1 MDLLSEL
8 VQERLD
14 VFLEDLLGAAGKLSP
29 AVSSTAVKIKIFD
42 TIDKIIRRRRNEHT
56 HFIQLPA
63 DVVRLIFGMALNLDR
78 IHDPDLPLDALEEH
92 RRNLFKMR
100 RVSVAWN
107 AFLLAR
113 PEYWCAIDVTSP
125 APESIARAQQT
136 PLCLFSKRGSGVG
149 STPALERLN
158 SVLLGRMKQV
168 RTLRLDKEDAYDFAI
183 RSLRAGLPDL
193 ETLELTKATDWDDMG
208 EEFVPENIG
217 DQLPSIRHLT
227 TVGWQPSADA
237 LWLQNLKVLILK
249 SPLELNSHLLRVLS
263 ACRNLSK
270 LTLHADDGP
279 ESAEEMT
286 DAPSLVDLPHLEEIN
301 LEVLMCPDV
310 GYILPILR
318 LPSHSRRFLRID
330 DEISVEASHSDIC
343 RFLYPYPDGSL
354 PPQETTMKIYSDP
367 SSYPRVTYTA
377 GTAGLDL
384 SPALDDPSST
394 EFPALIQAVQ
404 THIKSPPLTVIL
416 HDVDEWGVLIWQRL
430 RDFHMAKIWVKYMER
445 MGLVEVL
452 ERLGNKHAPF
462 APKPAEEEE
471 TWPFESLEELTL
483 EETELDP
490 GRLIKMVEARQQ
502 YLREFS
508 KAWLKRITL
517 ISCLIYGTRLDDAV
531 PRLAAMG
538 VTLISDRFSD

>member
-1 MDLLSEL
+1 MDSLSEL

-14 VFLEDLLGAAGKLSP
+14 VFLEDLFGAAGKLSP
-29 AVSSTAVKIKIFD
+29 EVSSAAVKIKIFD
-42 TIDKIIRRRRNEHT
+42 TIDKIIRRHRNEHT

-63 DVVRLIFGMALNLDR
+63 DVVHLVFGMALNLDQ
-78 IHDPDLPLDALEEH
+78 IHDPDLPLDALEEQ

-107 AFLLAR
+107 AFLLSH
-113 PEYWCAIDVTSP
+113 PEYWCAIEVTSP
-125 APESIARAQQT
+125 APESIAQAQQL
-136 PLCLFSKRGSGVG
+136 PLGLFSKRGSGVG
-149 STPALERLN
+149 SIPTFERLDA
-158 SVLLGRMKQV
+158 VLLGRMKRV

-193 ETLELTKATDWDDMG
+193 ENLELTKATDWDDMG

-249 SPLELNSHLLRVLS
+249 SPLELNSHLLRVIS
-263 ACRNLSK
+263 ACCNLSK
-270 LTLHADDGP
+270 LTLLADDGP
-279 ESAEEMT
+279 ESAEEMA

-301 LEVLMCPDV
+301 LEVSMCPDV

-330 DEISVEASHSDIC
+330 DDISVEASPSDIC
-343 RFLYPYPDGSL
+343 RFLFPYPDGSL
-354 PPQETTMKIYSDP
+354 LPQETTMKIYPDP
-367 SSYPRVTYTA
+367 P
-377 GTAGLDL
+377 
-384 SPALDDPSST
+384 LDDPSYT

-404 THIKSPPLTVIL
+404 THIKSPPLTVVL
-416 HDVDEWGVLIWQRL
+416 HDVDEWGLFIWQRL
-430 RDFHMAKIWVKYMER
+430 GDLHMAKIWVKYMER

-462 APKPAEEEE
+462 APKPAEEKE
-471 TWPFESLEELTL
+471 TWPFEELEELTL

-490 GRLIKMVEARQQ
+490 GRLIKVVEDRQQ

-508 KAWLKRITL
+508 KTWLKRITL
-517 ISCLIYGTRLDDAV
+517 ISCSLYGTRLHDAV